1 MHVVQH
7 LFDGFLY
14 RIELRC
20 CCDGRVHQTGDVLHR
35 HRQVAEDLQHRDGLG
50 DVLMELRVRE
60 ANLHL
65 ADRLVDR
72 GEGTAN
78 VLFQFVVQR
87 HRGGQPAH
95 GLIGHCLRAAF
106 AFQDILDHLDRG
118 AQANA
123 ASGLSERAQ
132 QVQQDVEMRRQER
145 VEIGETL
152 FAEVRVVV
160 LGVL

>member
-1 MHVVQH
+1 M
-7 LFDGFLY
+7 
-14 RIELRC
+14 
-20 CCDGRVHQTGDVLHR
+20 DGR
-35 HRQVAEDLQHRDGLG
+35 
-50 DVLMELRVRE
+50 
-60 ANLHL
+60 
-65 ADRLVDR
+65 
-72 GEGTAN
+72 EGTAD

-87 HRGGQPAH
+87 YRGGQPAH
-95 GLIGHCLRAAF
+95 RLIGHGLRAAF

-123 ASGLSERAQ
+123 ASGLGERAQ

-160 LGVL
+160 LGVLQLGVVSQCLAVGVEQLAEFGFTRW